1 MLFLTLIRSLA
12 ARLLIAALFVLFAS
26 GRTAP
31 RHALQEVD
39 TKEVINKMLS
49 AIKNIRTLK
58 YNLKCSERINGKMV
72 QTESQVKLQ
81 VSPRKVYLYLK
92 GPEVLWVEGQNSGNA
107 LVNPNAFPY
116 VNLNLDPYGSLMRKD
131 QHHTIHEM
139 GFAYLGDVLE
149 SVVVKVGD
157 KFDKYFSYTGEDK
170 FLNRSCHKVLITNH
184 DFTYVTYRV
193 KKGENLVTIARRLK
207 VSEYMI
213 LEKNKLADYY
223 AVKEGQQILVP
234 NGYAKMV
241 MLSIDKQTNLPIAI
255 KTFDDKGLFESY
267 EYHNLQV
274 NVKIADQEFSK
285 DFKDYKF

>member
-1 MLFLTLIRSLA
+1 M
-12 ARLLIAALFVLFAS
+12 RLLLQIRPVASRLLMAVLLVLFAS

-31 RHALQEVD
+31 GPSPEEANTQQII
-39 TKEVINKMLS
+39 TKMLD
-49 AIKNIRTLK
+49 AIRSIRTLK
-58 YNLKCSERINGKMV
+58 YNLKCSERINGKML

-92 GPEVLWVEGQNSGNA
+92 GPEVLWIEGQNNGNA
-107 LVNPNAFPY
+107 LVNPNSFPY
-116 VNLNLDPYGSLMRKD
+116 VNLNLDPNGSLMRKD

-149 SVVVKVGD
+149 SVVTKVGD
-157 KFDKYFSYTGEDK
+157 KFDKYFSYSGEDK
-170 FLNRSCHKVLITNH
+170 FLNRPCHKILITNH
-184 DFTYVTYRV
+184 DFTYVSYKV
-193 KKGENLVTIARRLK
+193 KKGENLITIARKLK

-213 LEKNKLADYY
+213 LEKNKLTDYY

-241 MLSIDKQTNLPIAI
+241 MLTIDKQTYLPIAI

-267 EYHNLQV
+267 EYHNLQL